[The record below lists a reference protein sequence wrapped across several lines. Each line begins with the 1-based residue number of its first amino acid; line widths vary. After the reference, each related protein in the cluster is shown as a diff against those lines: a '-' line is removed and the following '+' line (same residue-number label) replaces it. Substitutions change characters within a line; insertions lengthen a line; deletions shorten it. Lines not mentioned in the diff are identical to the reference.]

1 MAAALRDG
9 LASLRPNQGGSRK
22 CSRKKRRRR
31 QQRHV
36 MALVARTV
44 GRAEYRQNPK
54 ALAALA
60 TEWGKLRKAGV
71 WRDEDVRE
79 WADVKEQAR
88 REGRDVHIG
97 SLHELLVEKGSELP
111 EGDEKRKFK
120 GRVVFLGDQVKDR
133 EGNYALFE
141 ELSSSPAEYW

>member
-1 MAAALRDG
+1 M
-9 LASLRPNQGGSRK
+9 
-22 CSRKKRRRR
+22 
-31 QQRHV
+31 
-36 MALVARTV
+36 
-44 GRAEYRQNPK
+44 
-54 ALAALA
+54 
-60 TEWGKLRKAGV
+60 GKLRKAGV

-141 ELSSSPAEYW
+141 ELSSSPCSHECQQIGRPLWQPTRLCHRNRRRGPGLSTSQNGQPCKNMGQTAQRPMA